1 MELTVLGSSS
11 RGNGYV
17 LQNATEAL
25 IIECGVSLL
34 EVKKAVGF
42 NVSKIVG
49 ALCSHE
55 HGDHAKYTH
64 DFLHSRINV
73 YMSHGT
79 MKAIETKGTFLP
91 LLLEAG
97 NAVKI
102 GSFTVLP
109 FGVKHDAAEP
119 LGFLINHPQTGNVLF
134 LTDSYYSPYR
144 FEGLNNILIE
154 CNYSTDILQRN
165 IDAGRIPPAVRNR
178 TLQSHMSLETCLE
191 TLAANDLS
199 QVNNIVLIHLSDGN
213 SHADNFLNTVHRATG
228 KTVHVANKGLNIK
241 LNKTPF

>member
-17 LQNATEAL
+17 LQNETEAL

-91 LLLEAG
+91 LLMEAG

-119 LGFLINHPQTGNVLF
+119 LGFHVSVNEHRLGVL
-134 LTDSYYSPYR
+134 LCDS
-144 FEGLNNILIE
+144 
-154 CNYSTDILQRN
+154 STQ
-165 IDAGRIPPAVRNR
+165 
-178 TLQSHMSLETCLE
+178 
-191 TLAANDLS
+191 
-199 QVNNIVLIHLSDGN
+199 
-213 SHADNFLNTVHRATG
+213 
-228 KTVHVANKGLNIK
+228 
-241 LNKTPF
+241 